1 MQTTNFVTGLND
13 LIRSELKGLLGGRL
27 RDTGIWEGRE
37 SDDLEWVFLVTG
49 TIADVQKSAS
59 YMRLPVKV

>member
-1 MQTTNFVTGLND
+1 M
-13 LIRSELKGLLGGRL
+13 
-27 RDTGIWEGRE
+27 DTGIWEGRE
-37 SDDLEWVFLVTG
+37 IDDLEWVFLVTG